1 MLLELVGLGVGV
13 GVNDGEFWAGLQ
25 PDYVCNVEDF

>member
-1 MLLELVGLGVGV
+1 MLLELVGVGV